1 MKNVIIIGA
10 GGHGAEIDEYIK
22 YSQKIKGIKDLK
34 VIGFLDDDPENYS
47 RYRLSA
53 PLLGGVMDHKVIRA
67 HAYIIG
73 IANLKY
79 RRFFVDKYME
89 EGALFVSFIHS
100 NAYISE
106 SAIIGE
112 GSIIGP
118 NVNIGPNV
126 KIGNCTLINARSSM
140 GHDTIVGNYN
150 FISPNVC
157 FSGFT
162 EVGDENL
169 FGINSATIPGVK
181 VGSRNKIA
189 AGMILD
195 QNVENDSVVFY
206 RFKERV
212 IAVPKSISER

>member
-1 MKNVIIIGA
+1 MTDVIIIGA

-34 VIGFLDDDPENYS
+34 VIGFLDDDLENYS

-53 PLLGGVMDHKVIRA
+53 PLLGGARDHKVIRG

-73 IANLKY
+73 IADLKY
-79 RRFFVDKYME
+79 RRSFVDKYRE

-100 NAYISE
+100 NAYVSE

-126 KIGNCTLINARSSM
+126 KIGNFTLINARSSM
-140 GHDTIVGNYN
+140 GHDTIIGNYN

-206 RFKERV
+206 RFKEKV
-212 IAVPKSISER
+212 IALLKG